1 MKTQFHLP
9 LCLLIATSLGACT
22 SVKRDDHSYTY
33 IYQHNPGP
41 QRQVLETVTTQSTR
55 TRRYST
61 PDDSPLSPLPSSD
74 QPLPQTEES
83 NAPDLRSD
91 PIPPP
96 PRRGPYLGGFVPSS
110 RSYFE
115 EPPRIVGPQ
124 YEIPAPVSYYRPT
137 PVVYDSPPVGFTRPA
152 RVPSVSYSAQFALTS
167 VRSTGGMNRGVPCG
181 NYVPPTSVGRHCG
194 VGRGH

>member
-1 MKTQFHLP
+1 MRMKFATT
-9 LCLLIATSLGACT
+9 LCLLIASSLCACST
-22 SVKRDDHSYTY
+22 HKRDDHSYTY

-61 PDDSPLSPLPSSD
+61 PEDSPLPSSH
-74 QPLPQTEES
+74 QPLPQPDES

-96 PRRGPYLGGFVPSS
+96 PRRTPYLGRAVPASE
-110 RSYFE
+110 SYFE
-115 EPPRIVGPQ
+115 EPARLVGPQ
-124 YEIPAPVSYYRPT
+124 YEIPEPVSYYRPA
-137 PVVYDSPPVGFTRPA
+137 PVVYYSQPVGFRRPA
-152 RVPSVSYSAQFALTS
+152 CVPSVSYSAQFALTS
-167 VRSTGGMNRGVPCG
+167 VRPPAGISRSVPCG
-181 NYVPPTSVGRHCG
+181 NYAPPNYMGRHCG